1 MWNNGHYL
9 IWEGVA
15 KISHDKLANGVKCTT
30 KITPNHVQLNSFSS
44 MNVKLVAQ
52 VLSATTSALLNTY
65 YGQETTRTANFC
77 EYMSNVF
84 YLYQC
89 TQVQGGEISRK
100 HIL

>member
-9 IWEGVA
+9 IWEVVA